1 MSELKKL
8 TLTDLIKEKEK
19 YKVKADVTEDLYLSR
34 LDASITIRKPE
45 RSLCMES
52 FEMVNDQNQ
61 AEKADA
67 FMVYHIVVEPNLKD
81 AKLQQEFGCVE
92 PIDIVE
98 KIFEIGEITQ
108 IAKAGLELAGYSAG
122 VDKVKDLK
130 N

>member
-67 FMVYHIVVEPNLKD
+67 FMVYNIVVEPNLKD